1 MTATLLQGPV
11 VIAGAGDVGGRLA
24 KGLVQAGIEVLALR
38 RSAVSPRPGVRPV
51 VADLA
56 TGQGLDA
63 LPREAAALVFCA
75 APDQR
80 DEDAYRA
87 LYVDGLARLLDAC
100 RAPRVLFT
108 SSTAVHGEHRGEW
121 VDEETPPSPVAFNGR
136 VLLQAEKRLA
146 GLHGATVLRFTG
158 LYGPGRE
165 SMIRKA
171 ITGEPGTRR
180 WGNRIHVEDAAASLQ
195 HVLGLAT
202 PAALYLASDDL
213 PALDTE
219 VLAWLRE
226 QAGQRPVA
234 VDEAGPVRG
243 KRIRNSRLR
252 SSGWTPRFPDFRT
265 GYGPLLGAGV

>member
-1 MTATLLQGPV
+1 MADSRFEGPV

-24 KGLVQAGIEVLALR
+24 RRLAGAGTEVLALR
-38 RSAVSPRPGVRPV
+38 RSAVAPPPGIRPV

-56 TGQGLDA
+56 TGTGLDA
-63 LPREAAALVFCA
+63 LPREAGALVFCA

-80 DEDAYRA
+80 DEAAYRA
-87 LYVDGLARLLDAC
+87 LYLDGLSRLLDAS
-100 RAPRVLFT
+100 RARRVLFT

-121 VDEETPPSPVAFNGR
+121 VDEHTPPSPVAFNGR

-146 GLHGATVLRFTG
+146 GVAGASVLRFSG

-165 SMIRKA
+165 MMIRKA

-180 WGNRIHVEDAAASLQ
+180 WGNRIHVEDAAAALA
-195 HVLGLAT
+195 HVLGLAA

-234 VDEAGPVRG
+234 ITDDGPERG
-243 KRIRNSRLR
+243 KRIRNARLR
-252 SSGWTPRFPDFRT
+252 ASGWAPRYPDFRA
-265 GYGPLLGAGV
+265 GYGPLLGTGV